1 MAFKYTEDQLNK
13 MDKTLLIELFL
24 GLQDQMEDLTKET
37 HALNE
42 KMQLMMEQLVLGKQ
56 QRFGRSTERM
66 EDTEQICFMEVDGK
80 IVFFNEAEAVS
91 DPEIEEPEELEL
103 QKISRRKKGKKDQ
116 DLSGIPVRR
125 IDHYLTEQELED
137 EFGKNGWK
145 QLPDTIS
152 RQYCFIPAKVEIEE
166 HHIGVY
172 ADRKDEHMVRAPHP
186 KSLLHG
192 SLVSPSL
199 GAAIMNGK
207 YVNAVPLY
215 RLEKEFK
222 RYGLAISRA
231 NMANWV
237 IRLSEEY
244 LSVLYDYLH
253 QKLYEHDVIGADET
267 PVEVNKDGRPAGSRS
282 YMWVY
287 RSGGMN
293 SRRQIILYEYQ
304 KTRNASHPLKFL
316 KDYKGI
322 CVTDGYQ
329 VYHTAERVLE
339 HLTVAGCW
347 VHARRY
353 FDQALKVIPKKIRS
367 QSLGYLV
374 LKQIQAIYREEGK
387 LRDLTAEER
396 LRQRQVV
403 IKPLVDALFSYVK
416 QHQAAIGGQGKLAQA
431 ITYLLN
437 QEKYLRVFLENG
449 EVPMDNN
456 TSERAIRGFCIGRKN
471 WQLIDTIRGAE
482 NSAIIYSIAETAK
495 ANDLKPYE
503 YFEYLLT
510 EIPKHMEE
518 TDLSFL
524 EKLLPWSEDLPTNI
538 RKIKTTNK
546 RS

>member
-137 EFGKNGWK
+137 EFGENGWK

-172 ADRKDEHMVRAPHP
+172 ADRKDEHMVRAPHK

-231 NMANWV
+231 NMANWM

-287 RSGGMN
+287 RSGGIG
-293 SRRQIILYEYQ
+293 SKRQIILYEYQ

-339 HLTVAGCW
+339 HVTVAGCW

-353 FDQALKVIPKKIRS
+353 FDQALKVIPKKIQS

-396 LRQRQVV
+396 LRERQVV

-416 QHQAAIGGQGKLAQA
+416 QHQVAIGGQGKLAQA
-431 ITYLLN
+431 VSYLLN

-495 ANDLKPYE
+495 ANGLKPYE

-538 RKIKTTNK
+538 RKIKVTNK